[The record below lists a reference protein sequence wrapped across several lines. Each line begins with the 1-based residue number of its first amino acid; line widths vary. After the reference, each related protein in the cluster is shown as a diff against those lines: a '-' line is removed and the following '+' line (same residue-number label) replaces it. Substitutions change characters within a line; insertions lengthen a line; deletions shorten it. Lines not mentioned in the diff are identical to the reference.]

1 MLVYIRIFHFII
13 IITIITIT
21 LLYCFCFDI
30 YFKLFLEAPFGWV
43 R

>member
-1 MLVYIRIFHFII
+1 MLVYIRIFHFI

-30 YFKLFLEAPFGWV
+30 YFKLFLEAPFGRV